1 VRGVRTWSPGQPSLY
16 RAVATL
22 SCGGGQRDG
31 CPDTETATFG
41 VRSFSF
47 DSSAGFVLNGQSVKL
62 HGGCVHHDN
71 GPLGSKAI
79 GRAEER
85 RVELLKANYLRMTTI
100 PLLAAI
106 MRWII
111 VTACTN
117 PVPTV

>member
-1 VRGVRTWSPGQPSLY
+1 MRGVRTWSPGQPSLY

-22 SCGGGQRDG
+22 SCGGGLRDG

-62 HGGCVHHDN
+62 HGGAPEAARNVPPPAAAHQALRVVVGCVHHDN
-71 GPLGSKAI
+71 GPLGSKAN

-85 RVELLKANYLRMTTI
+85 
-100 PLLAAI
+100 
-106 MRWII
+106 
-111 VTACTN
+111 
-117 PVPTV
+117 